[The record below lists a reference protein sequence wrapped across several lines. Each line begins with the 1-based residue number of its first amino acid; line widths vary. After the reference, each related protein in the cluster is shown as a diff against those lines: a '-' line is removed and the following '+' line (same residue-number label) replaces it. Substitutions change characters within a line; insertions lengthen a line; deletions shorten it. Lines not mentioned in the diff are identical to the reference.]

1 MDQVTAAMTG
11 LEVLEHLRMDTT
23 ETSQFVEAQAG
34 RLVAILHSTAPLGKT
49 GNLRAGIVASPWEE
63 KTAVPGKVV
72 REVYFDY
79 NMNDVFVKY
88 SKAGKRYYYPASMEY
103 GFRIHTM
110 TPSKNGRPRASRIP
124 GKYFMRDS
132 SIEFAPAYRA
142 AAEQFV
148 SEVASRG

>member
-1 MDQVTAAMTG
+1 MDQVTAEMTG

-34 RLVAILHSTAPLGKT
+34 KLVAILHSSAPLGET

-63 KTAVPGKVV
+63 RTAVPGKIV

-79 NMNDVFVKY
+79 KMNNVFVKY
-88 SKAGKRYYYPASMEY
+88 SLNGTRYYYPASQEY
-103 GFRIHTM
+103 GFM
-110 TPSKNGRPRASRIP
+110 TSNRTGGNKHIP

-132 SIEFAPAYRA
+132 AIEFAPAYEADAVR
-142 AAEQFV
+142 FT
-148 SEVASRG
+148 SEVANGD